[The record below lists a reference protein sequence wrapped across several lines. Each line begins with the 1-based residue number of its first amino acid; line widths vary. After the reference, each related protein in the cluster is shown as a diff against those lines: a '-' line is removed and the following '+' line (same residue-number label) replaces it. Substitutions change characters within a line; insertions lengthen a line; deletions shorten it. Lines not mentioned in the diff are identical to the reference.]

1 MIAPL
6 DSAPAMEARLGGD
19 PSAHADDHLPALR
32 RSDERVNETTSLAT
46 IAAATRMLA
55 EARTLEDVR
64 FVRDFAEALRTY
76 ARAHDLGVE
85 AMNYATE
92 IKLRAERKAGE
103 LLIAMA
109 ASGERRTRDDGRSE
123 QVSEGATPAPS
134 LMDLGIS
141 RDQSSDWQAI
151 ASLSEPEFE
160 AHIAEAKEA
169 GMLTSAALVNQ
180 ARLAKRHAERLG
192 PLMTSDSPEWYSPR
206 RVVDA
211 ARVALGGRIALDPC
225 AEPARSVPATRHYVE
240 ADDGLAHEWGE
251 TVYLNPPFG
260 EVIGSW
266 TGKLRREYDEGRV
279 TAAVALL
286 PARTD
291 TAWWAELN
299 VELLCLIHGRLTF
312 SNAGS
317 NAPFPSVAVYLGP
330 DPEAFSRAFAPLGPI
345 FRRVAG

>member
-1 MIAPL
+1 
-6 DSAPAMEARLGGD
+6 
-19 PSAHADDHLPALR
+19 
-32 RSDERVNETTSLAT
+32 VNETTSLAT

-55 EARTLEDVR
+55 DARTLEDVR

-92 IKLRAERKAGE
+92 IKLRAERRAGE

-109 ASGERRTRDDGRSE
+109 TSGERRTRDDGLSE

-134 LMDLGIS
+134 LTDLGIS

-151 ASLSEPEFE
+151 ASLPEPEFE
-160 AHIAEAKEA
+160 AYIAEAKEA

-180 ARLAKRHAERLG
+180 ARLAKGHRGQLN
-192 PLMTSDSPEWYSPR
+192 PLMTSGSCEWNSPR
-206 RVVDA
+206 HVVDA
-211 ARVALGGRIALDPC
+211 ARIALGGSIDLDPC
-225 AEPARSVPATRHYVE
+225 AEFARSIPATQHYTQT
-240 ADDGLAHEWGE
+240 DDGLAREWIGS
-251 TVYLNPPFG
+251 VYLNPPYGRGIG
-260 EVIGSW
+260 EW
-266 TGKLRREYDEGRV
+266 TGKLRSEYVEGRV
-279 TAAVALL
+279 AAAVALL

-291 TAWWAELN
+291 TAWWADLD
-299 VELLCLIHGRLTF
+299 VELFCLVRGRLTF

-330 DPEAFSRAFAPLGPI
+330 DAESFARAFAPLGPI

>member
-109 ASGERRTRDDGRSE
+109 CQSDDWSREMPRS
-123 QVSEGATPAPS
+123 VSDGAGVAPS
-134 LMDLGIS
+134 
-141 RDQSSDWQAI
+141 
-151 ASLSEPEFE
+151 
-160 AHIAEAKEA
+160 
-169 GMLTSAALVNQ
+169 
-180 ARLAKRHAERLG
+180 
-192 PLMTSDSPEWYSPR
+192 
-206 RVVDA
+206 
-211 ARVALGGRIALDPC
+211 
-225 AEPARSVPATRHYVE
+225 
-240 ADDGLAHEWGE
+240 
-251 TVYLNPPFG
+251 
-260 EVIGSW
+260 
-266 TGKLRREYDEGRV
+266 
-279 TAAVALL
+279 
-286 PARTD
+286 D
-291 TAWWAELN
+291 T
-299 VELLCLIHGRLTF
+299 
-312 SNAGS
+312 
-317 NAPFPSVAVYLGP
+317 
-330 DPEAFSRAFAPLGPI
+330 
-345 FRRVAG
+345 

>member
-1 MIAPL
+1 
-6 DSAPAMEARLGGD
+6 
-19 PSAHADDHLPALR
+19 
-32 RSDERVNETTSLAT
+32 VNETTSIVAIT
-46 IAAATRMLA
+46 VATRMLG

-64 FVRDFAEALRTY
+64 FVRDRAEALRTY

-109 ASGERRTRDDGRSE
+109 ASGERRTRDDGLSE

-134 LMDLGIS
+134 LTDLGIS

-151 ASLSEPEFE
+151 ASLAEPEFE
-160 AHIAEAKEA
+160 AHIAETKEA
-169 GMLTSAALVNQ
+169 GMLTSAALVKRARQ
-180 ARLAKRHAERLG
+180 AKKQRERLN

-211 ARVALGGRIALDPC
+211 ASVALGDRIDLDPC
-225 AEPARSVPATRHYVE
+225 AEFARSIPATHHYTQT
-240 ADDGLAHEWGE
+240 DDGLAREWIGH
-251 TVYLNPPFG
+251 VYLNPPYG
-260 EVIGSW
+260 RAVLQW
-266 TGKLRREYDEGRV
+266 TRKLRTEFAEGRV

-291 TAWWAELN
+291 TDWWAEFD
-299 VELLCLIHGRLTF
+299 VELVCLIHGRLTF

-317 NAPFPSVAVYLGP
+317 NATFPSVAVYLGP
-330 DPEAFSRAFAPLGPI
+330 NAESFTRAFAPLGPV